1 MKICDFCGKSQEQV
15 RRMITA
21 VKADICG
28 ECVMLCM
35 DVLLSDISQYEEI
48 NFPEKIDSSNTIQSQ

>member
-1 MKICDFCGKSQEQV
+1 MKKCDFCGKSQEQV

-28 ECVMLCM
+28 EWVILCM
-35 DVLLSDISQYEEI
+35 DALLSAISQYEEI
-48 NFPEKIDSSNTIQSQ
+48 NFYEKIDSSNTI